1 MSTET
6 IVETPEVF
14 DVSVLTRDEAIKQF
28 SDPTGKRWLVKS
40 QRGKSL
46 LMAQVEPFSSRTIV
60 PDNFSGQ
67 WTSRSKL
74 EAAIT
79 QWLGLQ
85 WDKSDKA
92 SKPLAKRAVPKTA
105 KEVEIQAAVDAE
117 NAALAA
123 AA

>member
-46 LMAQVEPFSSRTIV
+46 LKAQIEPFNSRTIV

-74 EAAIT
+74 EAAIQ

-85 WDKSDKA
+85 WDKCAKA
-92 SKPLAKRAVPKTA
+92 SKPLAKKAVPKTA

-117 NAALAA
+117 NAALTAA
-123 AA
+123 A

>member
-46 LMAQVEPFSSRTIV
+46 LMAQVEPFASRTIV